1 MTDYAIVQ
9 FLAWVAVGA
18 VMFLFAATGG
28 FDLGAG
34 FLLPF
39 LGRTDEERRVVVNT
53 VGPTWDGNQV
63 WLIIIGAGMFAI
75 WPRAYSASFSGF
87 YFAMLLVLWA
97 LFMRP
102 VAFEFRSKLPSA
114 GWRSFW
120 DWALFAGSFVPA
132 LLFGVAL
139 GNLLLGVP
147 FHYDPFSLRFF
158 YTGSFFGLLRPFAL
172 LAGVVSLSMLAMH
185 GAAYLLLRTE
195 GVVYRRAKIAL
206 RLSAIVFLVSFIAAG
221 IWLAFIP
228 GYHLV
233 NLPANPASHPLANTV
248 TTTVG
253 GWYANQLHHPWMFIA
268 PVLAVL
274 GALFAINSASKNKVG
289 RCFISSLCALLG
301 VLGTYGL
308 VTFPF
313 VMPSITAPDQS
324 LLIWNASSS
333 EVSLIGILIVALIML
348 PIIFIYTAFVY
359 RKMWG
364 RNRRL
369 SEKSITAEEHV
380 LY

>member
-18 VMFLFAATGG
+18 VMFLFAVTGG

-39 LGRTDEERRVVVNT
+39 VSRNDQERRVVINT

-75 WPRAYSASFSGF
+75 WPRAYAAAFSGF

-102 VAFEFRSKLPSA
+102 VAFEFRSKLVHSK
-114 GWRSFW
+114 WRSFW

-172 LAGVVSLSMLAMH
+172 LSGVVSLSMLAMH

-195 GVVYRRAKIAL
+195 GIVYRRAKLAL
-206 RLSAIVFLVSFIAAG
+206 RLSALVFIVSFIAAG
-221 IWLAFIP
+221 VWLALTP
-228 GYHLV
+228 GYHLAA
-233 NLPANPASHPLANTV
+233 LPANPTAQPLANTV
-248 TTTVG
+248 VTSVG
-253 GWYANQLHHPWMFIA
+253 GWYANQLSHPWMFIA

-274 GALFAINSASKNKVG
+274 GALCAIRLSSNGKALAGFLASS
-289 RCFISSLCALLG
+289 CSLLG
-301 VLGTYGL
+301 VLVTYGL

-313 VMPSITAPDQS
+313 VMPSITNPNQS
-324 LLIWNASSS
+324 LLIWNAASS
-333 EVSLIGILIVALIML
+333 EVSLIGILIVALITL

-359 RKMWG
+359 RKLWG
-364 RNRRL
+364 RGHRL
-369 SEKSITAEEHV
+369 SEAKVAAEDHV